1 MTIFV
6 LSAFND
12 SMIIFT
18 TVGAAIGRAELA
30 EEEAIVGVDLVKS
43 GVLFAVFVVAP
54 SNQISFVG
62 YLMIH

>member
-1 MTIFV
+1 
-6 LSAFND
+6 
-12 SMIIFT
+12 MIIFT